1 MENSKVPNL
10 VNAGKPK
17 LNVQTVSS
25 AVFGKEGGSAESMKN
40 VHGTM
45 SELAGHV
52 RKAVVRIGAL
62 EKKLLE
68 ITNRLKLNEDKTEE
82 NVKKI
87 KINQGKTED
96 TAKKV
101 VVLEKKVTIIKNI
114 LKNQKGDIGKKLPGK
129 TQDLSLIH
137 I

>member
-10 VNAGKPK
+10 VSTGKPK

-45 SELAGHV
+45 SDLAGHV

-82 NVKKI
+82 NVKK
-87 KINQGKTED
+87 
-96 TAKKV
+96 
-101 VVLEKKVTIIKNI
+101 
-114 LKNQKGDIGKKLPGK
+114 
-129 TQDLSLIH
+129 
-137 I
+137 